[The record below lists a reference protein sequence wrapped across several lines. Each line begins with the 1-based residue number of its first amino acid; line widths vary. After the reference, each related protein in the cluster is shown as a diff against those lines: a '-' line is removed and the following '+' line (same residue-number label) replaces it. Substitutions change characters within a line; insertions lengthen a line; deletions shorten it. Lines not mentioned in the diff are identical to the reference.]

1 MLGVYENGQKI
12 ELEPASITK
21 KNKKNNGRLTRF
33 KIFTHNKRD
42 RNMKL
47 NRVDLRHFQSFLVC
61 WSNGLSIDS
70 RLEGRRFD
78 SRRGRQNEFENSA

>member
-33 KIFTHNKRD
+33 KIFTHKKRD

-61 WSNGLSIDS
+61 WSNVLSIYI
-70 RLEGRRFD
+70 LLTPGEGRRFD
-78 SRRGRQNEFENSA
+78 SRRGRT